1 MLIKEKSSHRTQEL
15 NRIAKILFFFYF
27 FFEWPQGI
35 LIPPGCVCQIR
46 VAIML
51 ALFLFY
57 GIRKVMTKWLILLGE
72 SEVLS
77 SKTLEDRL

>member
-1 MLIKEKSSHRTQEL
+1 
-15 NRIAKILFFFYF
+15 
-27 FFEWPQGI
+27 
-35 LIPPGCVCQIR
+35 
-46 VAIML
+46 ML

>member
-15 NRIAKILFFFYF
+15 NRIAKILFFF

-57 GIRKVMTKWLILLGE
+57 GIRKVMTKWLIQPGE